1 MKTTAKKILIIV
13 LMIVTTAIIALANVS
28 CERARAVS
36 VNAAYD
42 HLGYQAFSI
51 GYQMYT
57 EFPMGLF

>member
-1 MKTTAKKILIIV
+1 MKNTAKKISTIALIIV
-13 LMIVTTAIIALANVS
+13 TTVIIAFANVS

-42 HLGYQAFSI
+42 HLGYQAFATD
-51 GYQMYT
+51 YQVYP

>member
-1 MKTTAKKILIIV
+1 MKNTAKKILIIV

-28 CERARAVS
+28 CERARAGS

-42 HLGYQAFSI
+42 HLGYQASSI

-57 EFPMGLF
+57 ECLPF

>member
-42 HLGYQAFSI
+42 HFGYEAFSTDYQI
-51 GYQMYT
+51 DSGYLP
-57 EFPMGLF
+57 F